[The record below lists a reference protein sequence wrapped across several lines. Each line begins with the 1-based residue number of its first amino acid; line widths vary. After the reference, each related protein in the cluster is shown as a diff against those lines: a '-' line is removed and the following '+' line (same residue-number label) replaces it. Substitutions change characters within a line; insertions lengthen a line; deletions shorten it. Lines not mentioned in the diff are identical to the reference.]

1 MKIVGFGQQMMM
13 EGSGHIEHEI
23 TVELE
28 DGSRHVL
35 PTDERTVQKLISLYR
50 PSKLPPAAPVPPRT
64 IERLESQSDIGSSG
78 FDGGYDDDVVE
89 QDPGEVRQ
97 SNRPKFL
104 DEDGDQV

>member
-1 MKIVGFGQQMMM
+1 MM
-13 EGSGHIEHEI
+13 EGSGSIQHEI

-50 PSKLPPAAPVPPRT
+50 PSRLPPAAPIPPRT
-64 IERLESQSDIGSSG
+64 IERLEPQRDISSSG
-78 FDGGYDDDVVE
+78 FDGGYDDEDEVVE
-89 QDPGEVRQ
+89 QDPGEIRHTG
-97 SNRPKFL
+97 RPKFL